1 MPCEIILLIA
11 SAIIG
16 VAVGYIHAKL
26 GKEYNPVW
34 PIKLYLSL
42 FRQSIGFFRKY
53 ADKRHSFQ
61 FREQFMAAAFVW
73 FFIIFIISLMVFT
86 AIRGYL

>member
-42 FRQSIGFFRKY
+42 FRQSIGFLENMQINAIAF
-53 ADKRHSFQ
+53 SFENNLWLRLLYG
-61 FREQFMAAAFVW
+61 F
-73 FFIIFIISLMVFT
+73 L
-86 AIRGYL
+86 